1 MAALPKPRDPLL
13 AAARIIL
20 IVIMGALALAT
31 LGTAIVGPVILLFR
45 GKVEAELAANGLPLE
60 AVWALVAIVAI
71 VAFCAALGFFFFR
84 HLYRIVGTVG
94 AGDPFIPANASRL
107 SAMGWI
113 VVAVN
118 LAAIPLVSVLHWFES
133 MSEKVHTGAE
143 HDFTGVLL
151 ALILFILARVFRE
164 GTRMREELE
173 GTV

>member
-20 IVIMGALALAT
+20 IVIMAAMALAT
-31 LGTAIVGPVILLFR
+31 LATAIAGPVILLFR
-45 GKVEAELAANGLPLE
+45 SKVEAELAANAVPLE

-71 VAFCAALGFFFFR
+71 VAFCTALGFFFFR

-118 LAAIPLVSVLHWFES
+118 LASIPLVSVLHWFES
-133 MSEKVHTGAE
+133 VSEKVHTDAG
-143 HDFTGVLL
+143 HDLTGVLL